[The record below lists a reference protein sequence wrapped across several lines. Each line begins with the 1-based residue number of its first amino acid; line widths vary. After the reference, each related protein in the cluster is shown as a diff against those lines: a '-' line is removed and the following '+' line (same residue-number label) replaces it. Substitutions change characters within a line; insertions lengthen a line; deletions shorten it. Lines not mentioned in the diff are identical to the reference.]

1 MAEERGAGAA
11 QAAAA
16 QESDLPTS
24 SRVVD
29 VDVDELEL
37 CPEYQLREKLETW
50 KVEEYGA
57 VFERLP
63 PVLVGKVDGHLYL
76 LDGWHRVAAARSV
89 GREKVAA
96 LIIETDAATAFSLA
110 IRGNAMHGLPL
121 RTKEKKAAARGML
134 VRFPERSDRWIAE
147 DSGLSH
153 PTVTGLRGELEAG
166 GKICHLGYSVG
177 QDGKRYPCDCA
188 RCRTE
193 PKEFTAK
200 DASRT
205 EGCRTEGSDRNEFR
219 TSAEEPK
226 GFTVG
231 DAEERKESTT
241 KDAKEF
247 EQFSATSG
255 EQSGLPAPYRPEID
269 HRSAIRQV
277 VETVTV
283 LEGDARRMAEYGILP
298 VQLVITSP
306 PYNVGV
312 RYGRYADNLPDE
324 DYGNLLLDTWR
335 ACHAVMAEG
344 ARIAVIV
351 PFGVGRDP
359 WRPLAARVAEQLRQ
373 AGFSLRGQIVWDKGT
388 SGGRTTWGSFRLPT
402 NPSLRDTT
410 EAIVVAHKGESRLPL
425 PAKAALHDSEW
436 TYTSFLSDQALFME
450 LALDHWTVPPESATR
465 VGHQAPFPVAVAERL
480 IRFYAYP
487 GAHVLD
493 PFAGSGTTGVAA
505 LRLGCRATLVDI
517 DGEYCR
523 LAAGRCRREAQ
534 PSTNSEQRIR
544 RPGGRTE

>member
-16 QESDLPTS
+16 QESDLLTS
-24 SRVVD
+24 SREVD

-193 PKEFTAK
+193 RKEFTAG
-200 DASRT
+200 DARRRQPSHDTEGDGEDRLDGVDGGERT
-205 EGCRTEGSDRNEFR
+205 ELTAEDARRRQPSHDTEGV
-219 TSAEEPK
+219 EE
-226 GFTVG
+226 
-231 DAEERKESTT
+231 
-241 KDAKEF
+241 
-247 EQFSATSG
+247 FSAPCG
-255 EQSGLPAPYRPEID
+255 EPAGLPAPYRPEID

-425 PAKAALHDSEW
+425 PAKAALHDSEG

-465 VGHQAPFPVAVAERL
+465 VGHPAPFPVAVAERL

>member
-1 MAEERGAGAA
+1 LAEERGAGAA

-193 PKEFTAK
+193 RKEFTAG
-200 DASRT
+200 DARRRQPSHDT
-205 EGCRTEGSDRNEFR
+205 EGV
-219 TSAEEPK
+219 EE
-226 GFTVG
+226 
-231 DAEERKESTT
+231 
-241 KDAKEF
+241 
-247 EQFSATSG
+247 FSAPCG
-255 EQSGLPAPYRPEID
+255 EPAGLPAPYRPEID

-283 LEGDARRMAEYGILP
+283 LEGDARRVAEYGILP

-425 PAKAALHDSEW
+425 PAEAVLHDSEG

-465 VGHQAPFPVAVAERL
+465 VGHPAPFPVAVAERL